1 MSKTYTLHTDG
12 GARGNPGPAGIG
24 VVLKSPE
31 GEILEEIGR
40 GIGWTTNNAA
50 EYEGLIA
57 GLQAARQH
65 GASELQVYMD
75 STLVVE
81 QMKGG
86 YKVKSPGLR
95 PLHARAR
102 KLVEQ
107 FDRVTFQAVPR
118 ARNKEADRLSNKGM
132 DEQAAAGDPA
142 PPETDQSQP
151 ELF

>member
-24 VVLKSPE
+24 VVLQSPE
-31 GEILEEIGR
+31 GEILEQIGR
-40 GIGWTTNNAA
+40 GIGWTTNNVA

-65 GASELQVYMD
+65 GAAELEVYMD

-102 KLVEQ
+102 KLAQQ
-107 FDRVTFQAVPR
+107 FDRITFQAVPR

-142 PPETDQSQP
+142 PPEPDETQP